1 MTYLGSPDTTVLG
14 RSDTRGG
21 GSLNELKV
29 LWGLGMNCRHD
40 NDGQK
45 KGEGGEREKRKK
57 GMVGRR
63 GEEKE
68 REEREEE
75 EGKEIDGGE
84 NWPQARSTR

>member
-1 MTYLGSPDTTVLG
+1 MTEPIEQLTYLGSPDTTVLG

-40 NDGQK
+40 DDGQK
-45 KGEGGEREKRKK
+45 KGEGGERKKRKK

-68 REEREEE
+68 RKR
-75 EGKEIDGGE
+75 GRRKKEKK
-84 NWPQARSTR
+84 